1 MLEAGEQMESN
12 AVLKAVVDNMDA
24 FAYDDADQNLLMEK
38 CVNLVHNGC
47 LLSEV
52 LEILLKLQN
61 VYSLVPCYEQLSE

>member
-1 MLEAGEQMESN
+1 
-12 AVLKAVVDNMDA
+12 MDA

-38 CVNLVHNGC
+38 CVNLIHNGC

-61 VYSLVPCYEQLSE
+61 AYSLVPCYEQLSE